1 MCKRRRHFL
10 DTNIV
15 DNHDIY
21 TLLHEVS
28 GITCVI
34 ERPRSSIEGLG
45 LLNLS
50 KSWEYKCSISGN
62 SVLVVI

>member
-45 LLNLS
+45 LF
-50 KSWEYKCSISGN
+50 KSIEELGIQVFYFW
-62 SVLVVI
+62 